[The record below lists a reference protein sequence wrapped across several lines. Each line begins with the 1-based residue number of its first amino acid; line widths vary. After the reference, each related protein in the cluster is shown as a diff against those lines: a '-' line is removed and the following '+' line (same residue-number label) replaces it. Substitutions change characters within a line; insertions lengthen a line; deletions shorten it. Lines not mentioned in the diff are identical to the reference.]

1 LLFQSPQGYEFQ
13 HRFANGDKII
23 LNDIDYQVNGNQLI
37 AIRAREDVTDGDQL
51 IRYCDL
57 KRGVGVR
64 FSTPLNE
71 SKLSL
76 DNDTLSINRLTR
88 LHLPERTLIYFGEQ
102 AFPLKALQYSVHRH
116 RQPRDLSHVDVVI
129 GLLRRFSVPWWST
142 ARSQRFCAMT
152 PSLDHS
158 NWTKT
163 KFPPIGDGRARL
175 H

>member
-13 HRFANGDKII
+13 HRFANGDKIN

-37 AIRAREDVTDGDQL
+37 AIGARGGVTDGDQL
-51 IRYCDL
+51 IRYHNL

-88 LHLPERTLIYFGEQ
+88 RHLPERTLILVSRLFGSKRCNTVYTIIVNRVTC
-102 AFPLKALQYSVHRH
+102 LMYIWL
-116 RQPRDLSHVDVVI
+116 
-129 GLLRRFSVPWWST
+129 
-142 ARSQRFCAMT
+142 
-152 PSLDHS
+152 
-158 NWTKT
+158 
-163 KFPPIGDGRARL
+163 
-175 H
+175 